1 MKEEKQT
8 IENGQICDEGQ
19 ETEHKTKVCYCAG
32 RAECHECGR
41 KIY

>member
-32 RAECHECGR
+32 GRAGR
-41 KIY
+41 AGSC